1 MKPTDQTIDDFL
13 NILPAVLYEYHQNQ
27 DGTGTIKYFSPNSK
41 DIIGYPS
48 EQFIDKDFS
57 SILKFIHD
65 DDRARFEKED
75 VETVNDPFF
84 TTELRIVL
92 PSKEIRWA
100 RCRSKPA
107 SKSTIGVVKWV
118 GCIVDITELKEAKD
132 ELKQLRGIL
141 PLCSFCKKIRDD
153 KGYWEQVDVYID
165 NHSEA
170 EISHSI
176 CPECMSEYYPDID

>member
-1 MKPTDQTIDDFL
+1 MNTIK
-13 NILPAVLYEYHQNQ
+13 IKMYC
-27 DGTGTIKYFSPNSK
+27 TGTIKYFSPNSK

-84 TTELRIVL
+84 TTEFRIVL
-92 PSKEIRWA
+92 PSKEIRWI

-118 GCIVDITELKEAKD
+118 GCIVDITVLKEKP
-132 ELKQLRGIL
+132 KM
-141 PLCSFCKKIRDD
+141 
-153 KGYWEQVDVYID
+153 
-165 NHSEA
+165 N
-170 EISHSI
+170 
-176 CPECMSEYYPDID
+176 